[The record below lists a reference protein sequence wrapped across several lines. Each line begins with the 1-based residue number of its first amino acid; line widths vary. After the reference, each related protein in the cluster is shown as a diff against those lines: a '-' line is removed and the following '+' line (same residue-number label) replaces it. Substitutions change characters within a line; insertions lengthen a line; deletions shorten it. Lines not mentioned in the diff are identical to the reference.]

1 MRKRKR
7 IMQRYVLEETVFG
20 VKNNEEVKFVI
31 NAYESP
37 NEIDFDTRIC
47 KTFKNEIRNGKLK
60 YEWEKIG
67 DKEARIKL
75 MGLLVWDGLDV
86 SDVCITYNLQTD
98 CVKKITASLF
108 TILPKEFYSNLKAL
122 YKKTGEEAV
131 GFFNEVEN
139 DILFE
144 GVEVSKTLYIHYI
157 NAVKTLSLKKDRG
170 VLITLHLED
179 VRKHSNLYLS
189 SDENVIM
196 PITVRDGLDFKD
208 YNAILTAS
216 EDFPYMTKK
225 DDGFV
230 SNKPCFFGY
239 SSCPIQKIYFTPEE
253 TKEGSELNRK
263 WNKIR
268 IEFAKGVYTKYIA
281 TALAFS
287 TPKINLL
294 YSNERKQKYIL
305 IYGINKFVITKE
317 KGIVVIEIVPS
328 F

>member
-1 MRKRKR
+1 
-7 IMQRYVLEETVFG
+7 MQRYVLEETVFG
-20 VKNNEEVKFVI
+20 VKNNEEVKFAI
-31 NAYESP
+31 NTYESP
-37 NEIDFDTRIC
+37 NETGFDARIC

-75 MGLLVWDGLDV
+75 TGLLVWDGLDV
-86 SDVCITYNLQTD
+86 SDVCITYNLQSD

-108 TILPKEFYSNLKAL
+108 TILPKELYSNLKAL
-122 YKKTGEEAV
+122 YKKTGEETV
-131 GFFNEVEN
+131 GFFDEVK
-139 DILFE
+139 DDDGLLE
-144 GVEVSKTLYIHYI
+144 GVKVSKTLYIHYI

-179 VRKHSNLYLS
+179 VRKYSNVYLS

-208 YNAILTAS
+208 YNAILTAN

-225 DDGFV
+225 DDSFV

-239 SSCPIQKIYFTPEE
+239 SNCPIQKISFIPEE
-253 TKEGSELNRK
+253 IKEGSEPNRK

-268 IEFAKGVYTKYIA
+268 IEFAKGVYIKYIA
-281 TALAFS
+281 TSLAFS

-294 YSNERKQKYIL
+294 CANERKQKCIF
-305 IYGINKFVITKE
+305 IYGINKIVITKE
-317 KGIVVIEIVPS
+317 KGIVVIEVIPS